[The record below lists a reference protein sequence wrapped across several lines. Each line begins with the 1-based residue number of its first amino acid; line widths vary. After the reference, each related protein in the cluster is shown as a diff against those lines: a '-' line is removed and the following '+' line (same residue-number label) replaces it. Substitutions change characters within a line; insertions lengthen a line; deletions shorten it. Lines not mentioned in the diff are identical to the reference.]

1 MSVDTDNFVT
11 IAFSTVEMSVTGP
24 STEQLFP
31 QANVFESET
40 YRLGF

>member
-1 MSVDTDNFVT
+1 MSVDTDNLLT
-11 IAFSTVEMSVTGP
+11 IADCAAQMSVTSP
-24 STEQLFP
+24 SAGQLFP